1 MIKYHELKNHT
12 IICGYGIVGEKIAEI
27 LKERNIPFVII
38 DSDQKVIEK
47 AEAQEIKAI
56 YGDAT
61 GSKTL
66 KEAAIEFAKTIA
78 IVMDDDAKNLLTTL
92 TARDLNRDIF
102 IATRANSDFAREKL
116 IEGGANYIVM
126 PQKVA
131 SKEILKEIFKEFKE
145 KK

>member
-1 MIKYHELKNHT
+1 MVKYPELRNHT

-27 LKERNIPFVII
+27 LKDRNIPFIII
-38 DSDQKVIEK
+38 DSNQTIVEK
-47 AEAQEIKAI
+47 AELLGIKAI
-56 YGDAT
+56 CGDAT
-61 GSKTL
+61 GSKAL
-66 KEAAIEFAKTIA
+66 KEASIEFAKTIA

-92 TARDLNRDIF
+92 TARDLNKDIF

-131 SKEILKEIFKEFKE
+131 AKEILKELFKE